1 MRVSTVEKTQF
12 GNKQRSNSSKFALT
26 TAAGAAIGA
35 GARYLLPTK
44 EQMKTMFSKESVDSF
59 VHSANKR
66 GAERSI
72 LKYTAAGA
80 MIAAGLNLIAK
91 AFAKNNG
98 DNKEFDFTKYEA
110 LHDTPADSAY
120 AIMWYGD

>member
-1 MRVSTVEKTQF
+1 MRVNAVEKTQF
-12 GNKQRSNSSKFALT
+12 GNRQRSNNFALST
-26 TAAGAAIGA
+26 VAGAAVGA

-44 EQMKTMFSKESVDSF
+44 EQMKSMFSKESVDSF
-59 VHSANKR
+59 VLSANKR

-72 LKYTAAGA
+72 LKYTAVGA
-80 MIAAGLNLIAK
+80 VIAAGLNLVAK
-91 AFAKNNG
+91 TFSKTNRE
-98 DNKEFDFTKYEA
+98 KQEFDFTKYEA